1 MRVRGRERRRAA
13 GLERKRP
20 QGTVLNGER
29 KKRID
34 LGTESTKDDGTQRQ
48 CSRVGY
54 REKKQRTNPY
64 NRQRDGERVDW
75 QSNVAASPYTAI
87 LLGSN

>member
-1 MRVRGRERRRAA
+1 MPLGWNENARRA
-13 GLERKRP
+13 LYSMEKEKTYRP
-20 QGTVLNGER
+20 GDR
-29 KKRID
+29 
-34 LGTESTKDDGTQRQ
+34 ESTKDDGTQRQ

-54 REKKQRTNPY
+54 REKKQRTNQY